1 MSDKVTS
8 GTERCGRNARVW
20 RLTRSAPT
28 VTVNACPYARQSRRI
43 PIMTIY
49 LPQLNLAAQAE
60 PASKV
65 HRVHGARPRRT
76 SMIATAVSWFIQ
88 SMVSINA
95 VHGLDG
101 KDMPLAD
108 A

>member
-1 MSDKVTS
+1 MSADKVTS
-8 GTERCGRNARVW
+8 GTERCGRNARVS

-28 VTVNACPYARQSRRI
+28 VTVNACSYVRKSRRI
-43 PIMTIY
+43 PVMTIY

-76 SMIATAVSWFIQ
+76 SMSVSQ
-88 SMVSINA
+88 R
-95 VHGLDG
+95 
-101 KDMPLAD
+101 
-108 A
+108 